1 MLDIIKA
8 IRHYNDGRETER
20 LAMKYQRLRSDPF
33 TFMRGTCHLFYERL
47 PDERLFHRAP
57 PVWSC
62 GDLHI
67 ENFGSYKG
75 DNRLVYIDIND
86 FDEAA
91 LAPAS
96 WDLVRLLSSILLA
109 ADTLD
114 IRRSQAL
121 KLIKLAIEAYSSALT
136 DGKARW
142 IERDT
147 AQGLLRE
154 RLNKL
159 KDRSREALLDKRTE
173 LKRQRR
179 KLRTDGQHAL
189 PANKAQVAQV
199 TALMDDF
206 AATRPNPDFY
216 KVLDVARRVAG
227 TGSLGLA
234 RYTILVKGKGAPNGH
249 YLLDLKQ
256 APASSLVPHLT
267 VAQPKWASQAQ
278 RIVTLQQRMQAVSMA
293 FLHPIVKR
301 KTSYVLRGLQPSE
314 DRIDLG
320 APDVSVSDLGGA
332 VQDMA
337 RLTAWAHLRSA
348 GRQGS
353 ALADDLIQF
362 GQSRKKWQA
371 ELDSAA
377 QHSARQVHTDWQA
390 YCEAYDS
397 GLFGTEHP

>member
-1 MLDIIKA
+1 MLDITQA
-8 IRHYNDGRETER
+8 IRHHNAGREAER
-20 LAMKYQRLRSDPF
+20 LAMKYQRLRRDPF

-75 DNRLVYIDIND
+75 DNRLVYFDIND
-86 FDEAA
+86 VDEAA

-96 WDLVRLLSSILLA
+96 WDLVRLLSSMLMA

-114 IRRSQAL
+114 IKRSQAL
-121 KLIKLAIEAYSSALT
+121 KLLKLAIEAYGDTLAE
-136 DGKARW
+136 GKARW

-154 RLNKL
+154 RLTKL
-159 KDRSREALLDKRTE
+159 KDRSREDLLDKHTE

-179 KLRTDGQHAL
+179 RLRTDGQQAL
-189 PANKAQVAQV
+189 PASAAQVADV
-199 TALMDDF
+199 TELIERF
-206 AATRPNPDFY
+206 AARQPDPDFY

-234 RYTILVKGKGAPNGH
+234 RYTILIKGKGAPDKH

-256 APASSLVPHLT
+256 APASSLVPHLK
-267 VAQPKWASQAQ
+267 VDQPRWASQAQ
-278 RIVTLQQRMQAVSMA
+278 RIVTLQQRMQAVPMA
-293 FLHPIVKR
+293 FLHPIVQR

-314 DRIDLG
+314 DRVDLG
-320 APDVSVSDLGGA
+320 APDVSASELEDA

-337 RLTAWAHLRSA
+337 RLTAWAHLRST

-353 ALADDLIQF
+353 SLADDLVAF

-371 ELDSAA
+371 ELYSAA
-377 QHSARQVHTDWQA
+377 QHCARQVHADWRT
-390 YCEAYDS
+390 YCEAFDS
-397 GLFGTEHP
+397 GVFGTEPE